1 MPNSKKQIK
10 VKTMYN
16 RFAYLYDELIN
27 DVDYNQWIDYYFK
40 IFQRYGLKP
49 SLGLDLGCG
58 TGNLTTLFSDKGI
71 EMTGIDLS
79 EDMLMVAREKSEGK
93 DILYLNQDMCE
104 FELYGTV
111 DFIVSSLDCINYI
124 TDKRELLKVIKLANN
139 YLNPGGL
146 FIFDINTAYKLE
158 NITGNN
164 TFILE
169 NEEVFCS
176 WQNEYDKKRKIS
188 DFYLTFFCK
197 DGDTYRRFDEEH
209 SERAYSIDEIKTVV
223 ENAGMRL
230 LNVYDAHTFKA
241 PAAKS
246 ERVFFVCQEQG
257 K

>member
-1 MPNSKKQIK
+1 
-10 VKTMYN
+10 MYN

-27 DVDYNQWIDYYFK
+27 DVNYKEWLDYYFK

-49 SLGLDLGCG
+49 KLGLDLGCG
-58 TGNLTTLFSDKGI
+58 TGNLTTLFADKGV

-79 EDMLMVAREKSEGK
+79 EDMLMVAREKAEGR

-124 TDKRELLKVIKLANN
+124 TDKRDLLKVMKLANN

-146 FIFDINTAYKLE
+146 FIFDINTPYKLE

-169 NEEVFCS
+169 NDEVFCS
-176 WQNEYDKKRKIS
+176 WQNEFDKKRKIS

-197 DGDTYRRFDEEH
+197 EGEKYQRFDEEH
-209 SERAYSIDEIKTVV
+209 SERAYSIEEIASVI
-223 ENAGMRL
+223 ENAGMKL
-230 LNVYDAHTFKA
+230 LNVYDEMSFKK
-241 PAAKS
+241 PTSKS
-246 ERVFFVCQEQG
+246 ERVFFVAQEQG

>member
-1 MPNSKKQIK
+1 
-10 VKTMYN
+10 MYN

-27 DVDYNQWIDYYFK
+27 DVNYKEWLDYYFK

-49 SLGLDLGCG
+49 KLGLDLGCG
-58 TGNLTTLFSDKGI
+58 TGNLTTLFADKGV

-79 EDMLMVAREKSEGK
+79 EDMLMVAREKAEGR

-124 TDKRELLKVIKLANN
+124 TDKRDLLKVMKLANN
-139 YLNPGGL
+139 YLNPGGI
-146 FIFDINTAYKLE
+146 FIFDINTPYKLE

-169 NEEVFCS
+169 NDEVFCS
-176 WQNEYDKKRKIS
+176 WQNEFDKKRKIS

-197 DGDTYRRFDEEH
+197 EGEKYQRFDEEH
-209 SERAYSIDEIKTVV
+209 SERAYSIEEIASVI
-223 ENAGMRL
+223 ENAGMKL
-230 LNVYDAHTFKA
+230 LNVYDKMSFKK
-241 PAAKS
+241 PTSKS
-246 ERVFFVCQEQG
+246 ERVFFVAQEQG

>member
-1 MPNSKKQIK
+1 
-10 VKTMYN
+10 MYN

-27 DVDYNQWIDYYFK
+27 DVNYKEWLDYYFK

-49 SLGLDLGCG
+49 KLGLDLGCG
-58 TGNLTTLFSDKGI
+58 TGNLTTLFADKGV

-79 EDMLMVAREKSEGK
+79 EDMLMVAREKAEGR

-124 TDKRELLKVIKLANN
+124 TDKRELLKVMKLANN

-146 FIFDINTAYKLE
+146 FIFDINTPYKLE

-169 NEEVFCS
+169 NDEVFCS
-176 WQNEYDKKRKIS
+176 WQNEFDKKRKIS

-197 DGDTYRRFDEEH
+197 EGEKYQRFDEEH
-209 SERAYSIDEIKTVV
+209 SERAYSIEEIASVI
-223 ENAGMRL
+223 ENAGMKL
-230 LNVYDAHTFKA
+230 LSVYDEMSFKK
-241 PAAKS
+241 PTLKS
-246 ERVFFVCQEQG
+246 ERVFFVAQEQG